1 MKIEEEP
8 VNISTVARV
17 FSLKPKSLYHW
28 YRNHLSDYKPDIES
42 NIWHPKYLE
51 NVDEQT
57 GEITQGKPLY
67 VFSPENIGLKMSIDD
82 KAIGHEGF
90 SILSNGETGKIAMM
104 IESCKSIEVSQAISL
119 FGNELNKV
127 ESISCDMAAGYL
139 NVCSQELPRAKV
151 VIDKFHVMQ
160 YVYDAVLDVRT
171 RIKKELSGQLSKG
184 KEKTEQDKEILL
196 KLDLLKHC
204 RYRLTQSP
212 EKWSEAGRKVMY
224 QVFENNNELSEA
236 YQLTQKFKKW
246 YDISNH
252 IKAKSLIIQELHQW
266 YLEVKK
272 SGFDEFTSVVK
283 MIRKHEY
290 EIVNFFECK
299 QTNAKAERLNGKIN
313 RFISNNYG
321 IKDKDFAMYR
331 IAKYFS

>member
-1 MKIEEEP
+1 M
-8 VNISTVARV
+8 
-17 FSLKPKSLYHW
+17 YHW
-28 YRNHLSDYKPDIES
+28 YRNHLSDYKPDID
-42 NIWHPKYLE
+42 NLIWHPNYLE
-51 NVDEQT
+51 KVDEQT
-57 GEITQGKPLY
+57 GEVTKGKPLY
-67 VFSPENIGLKMSIDD
+67 VFKPENIGSKMSIDD

-104 IESCKSIEVSQAISL
+104 IESCKSVEVSQAISL
-119 FGNELNKV
+119 FGTDLNKI

-139 NVCSQELPRAKV
+139 NVCAQELPRAKV
-151 VIDKFHVMQ
+151 VIDKFHVIQ

-171 RIKKELSGQLSKG
+171 RIKKDLSGQLSKG
-184 KEKTEQDKEILL
+184 KEKTEQDKEIL
-196 KLDLLKHC
+196 KKMDVLKHC

-212 EKWSEAGRKVMY
+212 EKWSEAGIDVMY
-224 QVFENNNELSEA
+224 QVFENHNELRIA

-266 YLEVKK
+266 YMEAKK

-331 IAKYFS
+331 IANYFS

>member
-1 MKIEEEP
+1 
-8 VNISTVARV
+8 
-17 FSLKPKSLYHW
+17 LYHW
-28 YRNHLSDYKPDIES
+28 YRNHLSDYKPDIED

-51 NVDEQT
+51 NVDELT
-57 GEITQGKPLY
+57 GEITKGKPLY
-67 VFSPENIGLKMSIDD
+67 VFKPENVGSKMSIDD
-82 KAIGHEGF
+82 KAISHEGF

-104 IESCKSIEVSQAISL
+104 IESCKSVEVAQAISL
-119 FGNELNKV
+119 LGNDLNKV

-184 KEKTEQDKEILL
+184 KEKTEQDKEILR
-196 KLDLLKHC
+196 KLDTLKYC

-212 EKWSEAGRKVMY
+212 EKWSEAGKEVMY
-224 QVFENNNELSEA
+224 QVFDNHNELSEA
-236 YQLTQKFKKW
+236 YDLTQDFKKW
-246 YDISNH
+246 YDISNRF
-252 IKAKSLIIQELHQW
+252 KAKKNIIQELHEW
-266 YLEVKK
+266 YAQVKE
-272 SGFDEFTSVVK
+272 SEFDEFKAVVK
-283 MIRKHEY
+283 MIRKHEN
-290 EIVNFFECK
+290 EIINFFECQ

-321 IKDKDFAMYR
+321 IKDKDFALYR
-331 IAKYFS
+331 IANYFS

>member
-1 MKIEEEP
+1 
-8 VNISTVARV
+8 
-17 FSLKPKSLYHW
+17 
-28 YRNHLSDYKPDIES
+28 
-42 NIWHPKYLE
+42 
-51 NVDEQT
+51 
-57 GEITQGKPLY
+57 LY
-67 VFSPENIGLKMSIDD
+67 VFKPENIGSKMSIDD

-104 IESCKSIEVSQAISL
+104 IESCKSVEVAQAISL
-119 FGNELNKV
+119 FGNNLNKV

-160 YVYDAVLDVRT
+160 YAYDAVLEVRT
-171 RIKKELSGQLSKG
+171 RIKKELSWQLSKG
-184 KEKTEQDKEILL
+184 KEKTEQDKKIL
-196 KLDLLKHC
+196 KELDALKHC

-212 EKWSEAGRKVMY
+212 EKWSETGNEIMLHI
-224 QVFENNNELSEA
+224 FENHRELRKA
-236 YQLTQKFKKW
+236 YFLTQKFKKW
-246 YDISNH
+246 YDISNR
-252 IKAKSLIIQELHQW
+252 IKAKSQIILDLHQW

-272 SGFDEFTSVVK
+272 SELDEFKSVVK
-283 MIRKHEY
+283 MIRKHEN
-290 EIVNFFECK
+290 EIVNFFQCQ

-331 IAKYFS
+331 IANYFS